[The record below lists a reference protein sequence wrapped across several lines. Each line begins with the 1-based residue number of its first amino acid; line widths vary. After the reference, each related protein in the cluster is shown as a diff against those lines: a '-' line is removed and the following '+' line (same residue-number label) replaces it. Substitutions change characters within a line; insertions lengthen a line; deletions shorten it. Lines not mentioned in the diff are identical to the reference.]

1 LNATSDVQQ
10 GIIGKDL
17 DEDDDENEGEKYEGS
32 TSVS

>member
-17 DEDDDENEGEKYEGS
+17 DEDDDENEGEKDEGS